1 MLAVGGTTLAD
12 IHSHIKHSTFHAT
25 YQFALGEGRS
35 LEMQATHHAVGRF
48 AFIVLNKGHLVT
60 EDGGYLLVE
69 FPLREGF
76 EEIATGIGEDAGFY
90 DENSVNICLYYVHL
104 VNM

>member
-1 MLAVGGTTLAD
+1 MLTVGGTAFAN
-12 IHSHIKHSTFHAT
+12 IYCHIQHSTFHAT
-25 YQFALGEGRS
+25 YQFALGEGWT

-48 AFIVLNKGHLVT
+48 AFIVLNKGHFVT
-60 EDGGYLLVE
+60 EDGCDLLVE

-76 EEIATGIGEDAGFY
+76 EEVAAGISEDAGFY
-90 DENSVNICLYYVHL
+90 DENSVNICFYYVHL

>member
-1 MLAVGGTTLAD
+1 MLAVGGTALAD
-12 IHSHIKHSTFHAT
+12 IYCDIEDGTFHT
-25 YQFALGEGRS
+25 TDEFALGEGWT

-76 EEIATGIGEDAGFY
+76 EEIATGIGKDARFY
-90 DENSVNICLYYVHL
+90 DENSVNICFYYVHL